1 LAIPVTGNHGEIT
14 THDRHQHR
22 NVNKPLNSNTYQ
34 LQNTTMTISED
45 IFRAYD
51 IRGIVETALTPDAV
65 TQIGQAFATE
75 ARAQGQNTVV
85 IGRDGRLSSPELA
98 GALSNGLRAGGCDV
112 VDIGMVPTPVLYYA
126 THQLET
132 GTGIMVTGSHNP
144 PQYNGLKML
153 IAGNTIY
160 GDGITSLYRRII
172 DGSLDS
178 GDGNYHQQDVIPSYI
193 ETIVSDIQLAHPL
206 NIAVDCGNGVAGVLA
221 VELFSRLGC
230 DVTELFCDVDGT
242 FPNHHPDPSKPENLN
257 DIKKVIAEKGL
268 DLGLAFDGDGD
279 RVGIIDDRQ
288 NIIWADRQMM
298 LYAEDVLNRKPGAQ
312 IIFDIKSS
320 TNLARYIE
328 EHGGE
333 PLMWKTGHSFIKAK
347 MKETGAELAGEMSGH
362 IFFKERWFG
371 FDDGLYSA
379 ARMLEILSKH
389 NQASSEVFAELPD
402 SVNTPEL
409 QIHFDEGEHY
419 RFMERFKQE
428 ASFENAD
435 IITIDGMRVN
445 YPEGW
450 GLIRPSNTTPCLV
463 LRFEA
468 NSEAVLDQ
476 IQSIFREQILKID
489 NSLELP
495 F

>member
-1 LAIPVTGNHGEIT
+1 MA
-14 THDRHQHR
+14 
-22 NVNKPLNSNTYQ
+22 
-34 LQNTTMTISED
+34 ISED

-51 IRGIVETALTPDAV
+51 IRGIVKTALTPDAV
-65 TQIGQAFATE
+65 TQIGQAFASE
-75 ARAQGQNTVV
+75 ARAQGQTKVV

-98 GALSNGLRAGGCDV
+98 NALSNGLRAGGCDV
-112 VDIGMVPTPVLYYA
+112 VDVGMVPTPVLYYA
-126 THQLET
+126 THKLET

-144 PQYNGLKML
+144 PEYNGLKML
-153 IAGNTIY
+153 IAGHTIY
-160 GDGITSLYRRII
+160 GDGIKSLYHRIV
-172 DGSLDS
+172 DGKLES
-178 GDGNYHQQDVIPSYI
+178 GDGSYEQQDVISSYI
-193 ETIVSDIQLAHPL
+193 DTIVSDIQLTRPL

-221 VELFSRLGC
+221 VDLFKKLGC
-230 DVTELFCDVDGT
+230 EITELFCDVDGT
-242 FPNHHPDPSKPENLN
+242 FPNHHPDPSKPENLE
-257 DIKKVIAEKGL
+257 DIKKVIAEKHL

-279 RVGIIDDRQ
+279 RVGIIDDKQ

-298 LYAEDVLNRKPGAQ
+298 LYAGDVLERKPGAQ

-320 TNLARYIE
+320 TNLANYIK

-379 ARMLEILSKH
+379 ARMLEILSKR
-389 NQASSEVFAELPD
+389 NQTTSEIFDELPD
-402 SVNTPEL
+402 SINTPEL
-409 QIHFDEGEHY
+409 QIMFDEGEHY
-419 RFMERFKQE
+419 KFMEKFKQE
-428 ASFENAD
+428 AEFENAE
-435 IITIDGMRVN
+435 IVTIDGMRVN

-468 NSEAVLDQ
+468 NNQQVLEE
-476 IQSIFREQILKID
+476 IQDKFRQQLHKMD
-489 NSLELP
+489 SSLQLP

>member
-1 LAIPVTGNHGEIT
+1 MA
-14 THDRHQHR
+14 
-22 NVNKPLNSNTYQ
+22 
-34 LQNTTMTISED
+34 ISED

-51 IRGIVETALTPDAV
+51 IRGVVETALTPDAV
-65 TQIGQAFATE
+65 TMIGQAFATE
-75 ARAQGQNTVV
+75 ARAQGQSTVV
-85 IGRDGRLSSPELA
+85 IARDGRLSSPDLA
-98 GALSNGLRAGGCDV
+98 GALSVGLRAGGCDV
-112 VDIGMVPTPVLYYA
+112 IDIGMVPTPVLYYA
-126 THQLET
+126 THKLNT

-153 IAGNTIY
+153 IAGHTFY
-160 GDGITSLYRRII
+160 GDSIKSLYQRIV
-172 DGSLDS
+172 DGNIDS
-178 GDGNYHQQDVIPSYI
+178 GDGNYEQQDMIPSYI
-193 ETIVSDIQLAHPL
+193 ETITSDIQLARPL

-221 VELFSRLGC
+221 FELFSKLGC
-230 DVTELFCDVDGT
+230 TVTELYCDVDGT
-242 FPNHHPDPSKPENLN
+242 FPNHHPDPSKPENLD
-257 DIKKVIAEKGL
+257 DIKKAIADNSL

-279 RVGIIDDRQ
+279 RVGIIDDKQ

-298 LYAEDVLNRKPGAQ
+298 LYAADVLERKPGAL

-320 TNLARYIE
+320 TNLEHFIS

-379 ARMLEILSKH
+379 ARMLEILSKR

-402 SVNTPEL
+402 SINTPEL
-409 QIHFDEGEHY
+409 QVMFEEGEHY
-419 RFMERFKQE
+419 TFMDQFRQQ
-428 ASFENAD
+428 AHFENAD

-445 YPEGW
+445 YPDGW

-468 NSEAVLDQ
+468 NSEAALEA
-476 IQSIFREQILKID
+476 IKTKFRQEILKQD
-489 NSLELP
+489 SSLKLP

>member
-1 LAIPVTGNHGEIT
+1 MA
-14 THDRHQHR
+14 
-22 NVNKPLNSNTYQ
+22 
-34 LQNTTMTISED
+34 ISED

-65 TQIGQAFATE
+65 TLIGQAFATE
-75 ARAQGQNTVV
+75 ARAQGQSTVV
-85 IGRDGRLSSPELA
+85 IARDGRLSSPDLA
-98 GALSNGLRAGGCDV
+98 SALSKGLRAGGCNV
-112 VDIGMVPTPVLYYA
+112 IDIGMVPTPVLYYA
-126 THQLET
+126 THKLQT

-153 IAGNTIY
+153 IAGHTFY
-160 GDGITSLYRRII
+160 GDSIKSLYQRIV
-172 DGSLDS
+172 DGNIDS
-178 GDGNYHQQDVIPSYI
+178 GDGDYEQQDVIPSYI
-193 ETIVSDIQLAHPL
+193 ETITSDIQLARPL

-221 VELFSRLGC
+221 VELFSKLGC
-230 DVTELFCDVDGT
+230 TITELYCDVDGT
-242 FPNHHPDPSKPENLN
+242 FPNHHPDPSKPENLD
-257 DIKKVIAEKGL
+257 DIKKAIADNSL

-298 LYAEDVLNRKPGAQ
+298 LYAADVLERKPGAL

-320 TNLARYIE
+320 TNLEHFIS

-379 ARMLEILSKH
+379 ARMLEILSKR
-389 NQASSEVFAELPD
+389 NQPSSEIFAELPD
-402 SVNTPEL
+402 SINTPEL
-409 QIHFDEGEHY
+409 QIMFEEGEHY
-419 RFMERFKQE
+419 TFMEQFKQ
-428 ASFENAD
+428 NAD
-435 IITIDGMRVN
+435 FGDADILTIDGMRIN
-445 YPEGW
+445 FPDGW

-468 NSEAVLDQ
+468 NSQAALED
-476 IQSIFREQILKID
+476 IQAKFRKEILKQD
-489 NSLELP
+489 SSLKLP

>member
-1 LAIPVTGNHGEIT
+1 MA
-14 THDRHQHR
+14 
-22 NVNKPLNSNTYQ
+22 
-34 LQNTTMTISED
+34 ISED

-65 TQIGQAFATE
+65 TQIGQAFASE
-75 ARAQGQNTVV
+75 ARAQGQTKVV
-85 IGRDGRLSSPELA
+85 IGRDGRLSSPDLA
-98 GALSNGLRAGGCDV
+98 NALSNGLRAGGCDV
-112 VDIGMVPTPVLYYA
+112 VDVGMVPTPVLYYA
-126 THQLET
+126 THKLET
-132 GTGIMVTGSHNP
+132 GTGIMITGSHNP
-144 PQYNGLKML
+144 PEYNGLKML
-153 IAGNTIY
+153 IAGHTIY
-160 GDGITSLYRRII
+160 GDGVKSLYQRIV
-172 DGSLDS
+172 
-178 GDGNYHQQDVIPSYI
+178 DGNIENGEGSYEQQDVIPEYI
-193 ETIVSDIQLAHPL
+193 ETITSDIQLTRPL

-221 VELFSRLGC
+221 VDLFKKLGC
-230 DVTELFCDVDGT
+230 EVTELFCDVDGT
-242 FPNHHPDPSKPENLN
+242 FPNHHPDPSKPENLE
-257 DIKKVIAEKGL
+257 DIKKVIAEKQL

-279 RVGIIDDRQ
+279 RVGIIDDKQ

-298 LYAEDVLNRKPGAQ
+298 LYAGDVLERKPGAQ

-320 TNLARYIE
+320 TNLANYIK

-379 ARMLEILSKH
+379 ARMLEILSKR
-389 NQASSEVFAELPD
+389 NQTSSEIFDELPD
-402 SVNTPEL
+402 SINTPEL
-409 QIHFDEGEHY
+409 QIMFDEGEHY
-419 RFMERFKQE
+419 KFMEKFKQE
-428 ASFENAD
+428 ANFENAD

-445 YPEGW
+445 YAEGW

-468 NSEAVLDQ
+468 NNQEVLEE
-476 IQSIFREQILKID
+476 IQDKFRQQLHNMD
-489 NSLELP
+489 SSLELP

>member
-1 LAIPVTGNHGEIT
+1 MA
-14 THDRHQHR
+14 
-22 NVNKPLNSNTYQ
+22 
-34 LQNTTMTISED
+34 ISED

-51 IRGIVETALTPDAV
+51 IRGVVETALTPDAV
-65 TQIGQAFATE
+65 IQIGQAFATE

-85 IGRDGRLSSPELA
+85 IARDGRLSSPDLA
-98 GALSNGLRAGGCDV
+98 NALSKGLRTGGCDV
-112 VDIGMVPTPVLYYA
+112 IDIGMVPTPVLYYA
-126 THQLET
+126 THKLQT

-153 IAGNTIY
+153 VAGHTFY
-160 GDGITSLYRRII
+160 GDSIKSLYQRIV
-172 DGSLDS
+172 DGNIDS
-178 GDGNYHQQDVIPSYI
+178 GNGTYEQQDLIPSYI
-193 ETIVSDIQLAHPL
+193 ETITSDIQLARPF

-221 VELFSRLGC
+221 VELFSKLGC
-230 DVTELFCDVDGT
+230 TITELYCDVDGT
-242 FPNHHPDPSKPENLN
+242 FPNHHPDPSKPENL
-257 DIKKVIAEKGL
+257 DVIKKAIADNSL

-298 LYAEDVLNRKPGAQ
+298 LYAADVLERKPGAL

-320 TNLARYIE
+320 TNLEHFII
-328 EHGGE
+328 EHGGK

-379 ARMLEILSKH
+379 ARMLEILSKR
-389 NQASSEVFAELPD
+389 NQPSSEIFAGLPD
-402 SVNTPEL
+402 SINTPEL
-409 QIHFDEGEHY
+409 QIMFEEGDHY
-419 RFMERFKQE
+419 KFMDQFRQQ
-428 ASFENAD
+428 ANFENAD
-435 IITIDGMRVN
+435 ILTIDGMRVN
-445 YPEGW
+445 YPDGW

-468 NSEAVLDQ
+468 NSEAALEE
-476 IQSIFREQILKID
+476 IKAKFRHEILKQD
-489 NSLELP
+489 SSLELP